1 MPETNLAASEGK
13 LRHLN
18 PKQHPVYPD
27 VLVVVGRVSHG
38 FQHLFQKDFL
48 PIIMSS
54 TRTAW
59 LIMSWAHNQD
69 HAGVDITFQTSLQVA
84 WVVGGRSLA
93 RSIKKSCVRCRY
105 LSLKSVQ
112 QQMAEL
118 PPHLSVPSPPFTYVA
133 VDLAGPF
140 ICKREGASK
149 STRRNLGT
157 VKVWAVLILCLQV
170 KAVKIY
176 LVGGL
181 HTEDFLLAW
190 DSFVADHG
198 QPLIAYSDRGT
209 NLVSAAKEQQD
220 VDLPDY
226 DWGKI
231 ARSSSDHTDWRFHPP
246 GAQFRNGA
254 VEIFVKKFKRSLK
267 HRFGDKLM
275 YLLELQAAFKVVAGI
290 LNSRPVYARWG
301 SRGGN
306 DTDFLSALTPNM
318 MLLGRANVGLPVRD
332 YDRSDKPLLRIK
344 YVEECIAQWWN
355 QFQTQHF
362 SSLVP
367 RQKWLFEKRNMQVGD
382 VVLLMYEGKCKPGSY
397 RLAVVRDIEVSS
409 DDLVRTVLVEYSL
422 VGDLPYGERE
432 KYLGITKKKV
442 VVPVQHLVLILPVE
456 EQFQFE
462 GRADMESVPLD
473 EVRGRSGY
481 GMVHLGMWSKLRR
494 CSQGHFLVAEDPSV
508 GASCVRVGFDVMWS
522 LRSEVSSRWSMV
534 QSLLGQLSCSEVD
547 AGIYGYYAEKIGEEK

>member
-1 MPETNLAASEGK
+1 
-13 LRHLN
+13 
-18 PKQHPVYPD
+18 
-27 VLVVVGRVSHG
+27 
-38 FQHLFQKDFL
+38 
-48 PIIMSS
+48 
-54 TRTAW
+54 
-59 LIMSWAHNQD
+59 
-69 HAGVDITFQTSLQVA
+69 
-84 WVVGGRSLA
+84 
-93 RSIKKSCVRCRY
+93 
-105 LSLKSVQ
+105 
-112 QQMAEL
+112 
-118 PPHLSVPSPPFTYVA
+118 
-133 VDLAGPF
+133 
-140 ICKREGASK
+140 
-149 STRRNLGT
+149 
-157 VKVWAVLILCLQV
+157 
-170 KAVKIY
+170 
-176 LVGGL
+176 
-181 HTEDFLLAW
+181 
-190 DSFVADHG
+190 
-198 QPLIAYSDRGT
+198 
-209 NLVSAAKEQQD
+209 
-220 VDLPDY
+220 
-226 DWGKI
+226 
-231 ARSSSDHTDWRFHPP
+231 
-246 GAQFRNGA
+246 
-254 VEIFVKKFKRSLK
+254 
-267 HRFGDKLM
+267 M

-442 VVPVQHLVLILPVE
+442 VVPVQRLVLILPVE
-456 EQFQFE
+456 EQIQFG

-508 GASCVRVGFDVMWS
+508 GASCVRVGFDVRWS